1 MDTFRK
7 ILTLF
12 LKNFDTIF
20 VGNIKSSQKNKLFF
34 FFHKKFLKIFL
45 KLILLGYPLT
55 FPLN

>member
-20 VGNIKSSQKNKLFF
+20 VGNIKSGQKNKLFF
-34 FFHKKFLKIFL
+34 FFS
-45 KLILLGYPLT
+45 
-55 FPLN
+55 